1 MRAIGS
7 PELFSIAF
15 NVSRETIDRLIAY
28 EKLLRKWND
37 KINLVAKSTLA
48 DIWHRHFADSAQLL
62 RLARQKTGLW
72 ADFGSG
78 AGFPGL
84 VIAILAKET
93 LPDLM
98 VVLVE
103 SDTRKCAFLATVS
116 RQLGLNVRIENAR
129 VEALAN
135 LGARTISARALAPLD
150 ELLPLAR
157 RHLADNGECLFLK
170 GATVESE
177 LTAIDRIWNS
187 SVETIPSVTDPS
199 GVVLRIGDIQIA

>member
-1 MRAIGS
+1 
-7 PELFSIAF
+7 
-15 NVSRETIDRLIAY
+15 
-28 EKLLRKWND
+28 
-37 KINLVAKSTLA
+37 
-48 DIWHRHFADSAQLL
+48 
-62 RLARQKTGLW
+62 
-72 ADFGSG
+72 
-78 AGFPGL
+78 
-84 VIAILAKET
+84 
-93 LPDLM
+93 M